1 MVKVLRVLVEMW
13 QQSEHV
19 QARGAQLE
27 RIKSLLGGGLRYPS
41 ASILVF
47 KQFDVQIL
55 NPAFGC
61 YAQ

>member
-1 MVKVLRVLVEMW
+1 MW